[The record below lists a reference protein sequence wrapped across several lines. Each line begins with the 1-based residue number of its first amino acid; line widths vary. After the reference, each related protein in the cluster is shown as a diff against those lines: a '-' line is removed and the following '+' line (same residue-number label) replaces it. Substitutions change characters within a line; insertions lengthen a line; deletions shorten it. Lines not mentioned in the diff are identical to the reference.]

1 MTDIATYR
9 SAASDATEAT
19 ETTDA
24 TTSAASSAASE
35 QSTQESYQDPHTPY
49 RVGGSLRERAS
60 RRSYTAKVA
69 FAFAAIAIMTLIIEV
84 GVLSFVWSDHFQNY
98 TRENMQRLANATAN
112 SIAENYVSFQGD
124 WYSGTLA
131 AAAAAS
137 AVNEAVSIQVVNN
150 QGVVLYDDTARN
162 LMDQPFQTRP
172 SAQNSASAPIMVGSD
187 QIGTVYIRVYGSNTL
202 LTQADEAFRAESYSA
217 VLYASIP
224 AIIIAIVVGF
234 FFARALVRPINKIAD
249 AANEIKEGNYQA
261 RAQVEGTDEVAR
273 LGKTFDLM
281 ADSIEANRQLER
293 RLVTDVAH
301 ELRTPLMAIQSTV
314 EAMIDG
320 VFEPDE
326 ERLET
331 LNSEIRRLSRLV
343 NGLLKLSR
351 LENRSNPVELTK
363 VDVSE
368 LLETII
374 ATHEQYVED
383 AGLHLIFNHDP
394 HVYVLGNKDM
404 LRQAT
409 ANLIS
414 NAVRYTPEGGTITV
428 SVKKGDIMGQISVQ
442 DTGIG
447 LTPEEAKMVFSRFW
461 RADKGRARDS
471 GGLGIGLSVVKEIVD
486 RHNGW
491 VHVEGKPNVGSTFT
505 IYIPLYREPTS
516 SHRYRKGSRAA
527 VRSASRTGS
536 WNAVR
541 STTRNTT
548 RNKNT

>member
-1 MTDIATYR
+1 MYHFKGIG
-9 SAASDATEAT
+9 
-19 ETTDA
+19 
-24 TTSAASSAASE
+24 
-35 QSTQESYQDPHTPY
+35 TQE
-49 RVGGSLRERAS
+49 RLRQ
-60 RRSYTAKVA
+60 
-69 FAFAAIAIMTLIIEV
+69 L
-84 GVLSFVWSDHFQNY
+84 
-98 TRENMQRLANATAN
+98 
-112 SIAENYVSFQGD
+112 
-124 WYSGTLA
+124 
-131 AAAAAS
+131 AAAS

-150 QGVVLYDDTARN
+150 QGVVLYDDAARS
-162 LMDQPFQTRP
+162 LMDQPFQARP
-172 SAQNSASAPIMVGSD
+172 SAQNSASAPIMVGAD
-187 QIGTVYIRVYGSNTL
+187 QIGTVYLRVYGSNAL
-202 LTQADEAFRAESYSA
+202 LTQADEDFRTESYSA
-217 VLYASIP
+217 VIYASIAAIVI
-224 AIIIAIVVGF
+224 AIIVGF
-234 FFARALVRPINKIAD
+234 FFARALVRPINRIAD

-261 RAQVEGTDEVAR
+261 RAHLEGNDEVAR
-273 LGKTFDLM
+273 LGKTFDSM

-363 VDVSE
+363 VDLSE

-383 AGLHLIFNHDP
+383 AGLRLVFNHDP

-471 GGLGIGLSVVKEIVD
+471 GGLGIGPFSCQ
-486 RHNGW
+486 
-491 VHVEGKPNVGSTFT
+491 
-505 IYIPLYREPTS
+505 
-516 SHRYRKGSRAA
+516 
-527 VRSASRTGS
+527 
-536 WNAVR
+536 
-541 STTRNTT
+541 RNCG
-548 RNKNT
+548 

>member
-1 MTDIATYR
+1 MTD
-9 SAASDATEAT
+9 
-19 ETTDA
+19 TTPH
-24 TTSAASSAASE
+24 TASE
-35 QSTQESYQDPHTPY
+35 VPVAHEEERPSYT
-49 RVGGSLRERAS
+49 VGVSLRERAS
-60 RRSYTAKVA
+60 RRSYTVKVA
-69 FAFAAIAIMTLIIEV
+69 IAFAAVAIMSLIIEV

-150 QGVVLYDDTARN
+150 QGVVLYDDTARS
-162 LMDQPFQTRP
+162 LMDQPFQARP
-172 SAQNSASAPIMVGSD
+172 SAQNSASAPIMVGAD
-187 QIGTVYIRVYGSNTL
+187 QIGTVYLRVYGSNAL
-202 LTQADEAFRAESYSA
+202 LTQADEDFRTESYSA
-217 VLYASIP
+217 VMYASIAAIVI
-224 AIIIAIVVGF
+224 AIIVGF
-234 FFARALVRPINKIAD
+234 FFARALVRPTNRIAD

-261 RAQVEGTDEVAR
+261 RAHLEGNDEVAR
-273 LGKTFDLM
+273 LGKTFDSM

-363 VDVSE
+363 VDLSE

-383 AGLHLIFNHDP
+383 AGLRLVFNHDP

-491 VHVEGKPNVGSTFT
+491 VHVEGEPNVGSTFT
-505 IYIPLYREPTS
+505 IYIPLYREPAG
-516 SHRYRKGSRAA
+516 SHRLRKGSRAVA
-527 VRSASRTGS
+527 RSASRTGS
-536 WNAVR
+536 WSASRTNAHNN
-541 STTRNTT
+541 S
-548 RNKNT
+548 RNKNA